1 MSASA
6 RSPLIRPDIG
16 SSAGR
21 TQAPENSVW
30 APLWRADP
38 RSKLD
43 AAPLTAALR
52 SLAASRGVDLAD
64 VADGHERLRRPLEA
78 LPRSRKISA
87 ATAERLC
94 RTVLGRDVREL
105 YGDAYDQ
112 AAKHT
117 GKRIDARVAAFDLS
131 FSDVKSVSLL
141 AAGGG
146 ADVRRQAQAARHAAI
161 REALAYLEREAVGVR
176 RGHNG
181 TERHKGLGFTAAA
194 FDHRTS
200 REGDPQWHTHVLVQN
215 ATLGPDQRW
224 TALDSKLLHAHAM
237 AADRLYHAALRAE
250 LTQRLDVRWR
260 QVNPRTGAAEIDGL
274 HDPELLRAFSKRRAQ
289 VLSQQAEWGHQGIRA
304 SKAAALATRKP
315 KAQLEPEE
323 SFYARIARGLAEHGI
338 GPAELEATMRGGRDQ
353 VAERTPADP
362 AVVLDWLAS
371 PDGLT
376 TNASTFAHRD
386 VLDALAKR
394 LPITGTASDAMQILE
409 RMADAFLASE
419 RAVPV
424 TVDRGLDEPRW
435 PPARAWTPTSRPWS
449 ASSPRTAPASPW
461 WSATPAPARP
471 TPPAPPSTPSAA
483 PASVSSPPPPPASPP
498 TNSNKRSACP
508 PPPSTPCSA
517 SSPTA
522 ANASTPTPSSSSTK
536 PPCSAPANSPA
547 CSPTPA
553 APTPSSS

>member
-6 RSPLIRPDIG
+6 RSPLMRPYIG
-16 SSAGR
+16 SSPGR

-52 SLAASRGVDLAD
+52 SLAASRGVELAD
-64 VADGHERLRRPLEA
+64 LADGHERLRRQLEA
-78 LPRSRKISA
+78 LPRSKNVSA

-94 RTVLGRDVREL
+94 RTVLGKDVREL

-112 AAKHT
+112 AAKHV

-131 FSDVKSVSLL
+131 FSDAKSVSLL
-141 AAGGG
+141 AAGSSPE
-146 ADVRRQAQAARHAAI
+146 VRRQVQAARHAAI
-161 REALAYLEREAVGVR
+161 REVLAYLEREAVGVR

-215 ATLGPDQRW
+215 ATLGPDGRW
-224 TALDSKLLHAHAM
+224 SALDSKLLHAHAM

-260 QVNPRTGAAEIDGL
+260 EVNPRTGAAEIDSL

-289 VLSQQAEWGHQGIRA
+289 VLALQAEWGHHGIRA
-304 SKAAALATRKP
+304 GKAAALATRKP
-315 KAQLEPEE
+315 KADPEPEE
-323 SFYARIARGLAEHGI
+323 TFYQRVARGLAEHGI
-338 GPAELEATMRGGRDQ
+338 GPAELEATMHGGRAQ
-353 VAERTPADP
+353 AAERATADP
-362 AVVLDWLAS
+362 KILLNWLAS

-376 TNASTFAHRD
+376 AQASTFARRD

-394 LPITGTASDAMQILE
+394 LSMTGTASDAVRTLE
-409 RMADAFLASE
+409 RLADAFLASE

-435 PPARAWTPTSRPWS
+435 STPELLTLERRLLHTAQARANG
-449 ASSPRTAPASPW
+449 RTA
-461 WSATPAPARP
+461 
-471 TPPAPPSTPSAA
+471 
-483 PASVSSPPPPPASPP
+483 V
-498 TNSNKRSACP
+498 
-508 PPPSTPCSA
+508 
-517 SSPTA
+517 
-522 ANASTPTPSSSSTK
+522 
-536 PPCSAPANSPA
+536 
-547 CSPTPA
+547 
-553 APTPSSS
+553 